1 MGPSGLFVS
10 IFILIFLSTFFSL
23 AETAIISAPEEKI
36 FKMNQ
41 DGVLKAKFA
50 MKILSNKEKIIS
62 IALLCDNLVNIAASS
77 LSAVFFA
84 ETFGEFDEIGILLST
99 IIMTILI
106 FVFGEVLPKMIALR
120 QPTKITLFISP
131 MFLLLWKVLYPIIWF
146 VNSVT
151 ERFVKVLNIKNE
163 EDSENADNSILGA
176 VEMYHERGM
185 LEKNEKE
192 MLSGILHLDE
202 IDMKDVMTN
211 RGDVFAIDINE
222 DTNNIIEK
230 MIKTSFTKVPFYD
243 KSIDN
248 IVGYIRVVD
257 MMKELHECEN
267 AVIRGYKSESSSSL
281 TENLKSVLKE
291 RLRKIMIKPWFL
303 PGDSS
308 VSKHLQEFK
317 DRGNTIAFVVDE
329 FGGIMGIATLEDV
342 LEEIVGDIN
351 RKQNLFKVK
360 DNTFIVRADV
370 SLPDVNE
377 VIGSKFE
384 NSEVSTIG
392 GFLLD
397 KIEKIPKKGETFYID
412 GYSFKILSAT
422 NTSIEIM
429 EVVKKI
435 NDADDLSSEKSKTD
449 VLQNNDLFVKN
460 NNEDDK

>member
-176 VEMYHERGM
+176 VEMYHEKGM

-222 DTNNIIEK
+222 DINSIIEK

-257 MMKELHECEN
+257 MMKELHECED
-267 AVIRGYKSESSSSL
+267 AVIRGYKSESFSSL
-281 TENLKSVLKE
+281 AENLKSVLKE

-435 NDADDLSSEKSKTD
+435 NNADDLSSEKSKTC